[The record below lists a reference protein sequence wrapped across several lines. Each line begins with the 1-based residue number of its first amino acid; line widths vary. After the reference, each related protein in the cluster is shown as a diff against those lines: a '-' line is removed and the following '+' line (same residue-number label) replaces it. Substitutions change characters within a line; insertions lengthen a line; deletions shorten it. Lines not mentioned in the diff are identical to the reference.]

1 MTTKPPSDEGPN
13 FPLPKG
19 DKEPED
25 ASASIEE
32 PTIEAHQSLA
42 DVGDTSESVPELEED
57 RALGAIH
64 DGVDQEL
71 EPVDLE
77 PIDHDAVLAEFE
89 DYEFVES
96 ETIGEHAED
105 RDAAFGQ
112 LPTTTELSDD
122 DAPLTTP
129 KERLASE
136 LRLEAKIEA
145 ILFASQKPLKT
156 PEILELL
163 HDPEVKEKD
172 VQTTLDQLVEFYETR
187 SGGFKLHY
195 LKRLGYQFQTA
206 QEAGHIMER
215 MFASRPRPISRAA
228 LETLAIIAYRQPVTR
243 AEVEFIRGV
252 DAGSIFK
259 TLLEREL
266 IKCVGRK
273 EIVGRPMMFGT
284 TDEFLK
290 VFNLS
295 SIKDL
300 PPLESFQPS
309 REVVQGAMEKLDEGE
324 APVDVE
330 DYIAE
335 STAGEYESDAA
346 GDDWDESVLDPSE
359 SALDPQSPRIQ
370 GATTIGPIDENLAS
384 MPMDDS
390 PESDHG
396 TDPNSEMVVPDGT
409 GIPPRSGELD

>member
-1 MTTKPPSDEGPN
+1 VTTKPPSDEGPN
-13 FPLPKG
+13 FPHSTGDTTAELDPTSDSQGVDSEAEKSAPKW
-19 DKEPED
+19 
-25 ASASIEE
+25 SEE
-32 PTIEAHQSLA
+32 PQGALA
-42 DVGDTSESVPELEED
+42 LSADDDMG
-57 RALGAIH
+57 
-64 DGVDQEL
+64 QEL
-71 EPVDLE
+71 DPVDDGS
-77 PIDHDAVLAEFE
+77 IDHDDVLAEFDE
-89 DYEFVES
+89 YDSVES

-105 RDAAFGQ
+105 RDSAFGQ
-112 LPTTTELSDD
+112 TQVSADISDD
-122 DAPLTTP
+122 DASLTTP

-163 HDPEVKEKD
+163 HDSDVKEKD
-172 VQTTLDQLVEFYETR
+172 VQATLDQLVEFYETR

-206 QEAGHIMER
+206 QEAGYIMER

-309 REVVQGAMEKLDEGE
+309 REVVQGAMEKLDQGE
-324 APVDVE
+324 DQVDVE
-330 DYIAE
+330 EYIAE
-335 STAGEYESDAA
+335 STAAEYVSDAG
-346 GDDWDESVLDPSE
+346 GDEWDESVLDPSE
-359 SALDPQSPRIQ
+359 SALDPQTPRIQ
-370 GATTIGPIDENLAS
+370 GATAIGPVDEDLAS
-384 MPMDDS
+384 VPMDEL

-396 TDPNSEMVVPDGT
+396 TDPHSEMVIPNGPSV
-409 GIPPRSGELD
+409 PPRSGDLD

>member
-1 MTTKPPSDEGPN
+1 VTTKPPSDDHQNHP
-13 FPLPKG
+13 PLSG
-19 DKEPED
+19 DTVPDEN
-25 ASASIEE
+25 ASAISPKVDEVNE
-32 PTIEAHQSLA
+32 SGALSPSPPTYSAQDLDLSPSDKDPANHDRQLI
-42 DVGDTSESVPELEED
+42 DRED
-57 RALGAIH
+57 
-64 DGVDQEL
+64 
-71 EPVDLE
+71 
-77 PIDHDAVLAEFE
+77 VLAEFD
-89 DYEFVES
+89 DYESIES
-96 ETIGEHAED
+96 ETIGEHAQD
-105 RDAAFGQ
+105 RDSALGQ
-112 LPTTTELSDD
+112 TCPSIDAQDD
-122 DAPLTTP
+122 ETPLATP

-156 PEILELL
+156 PEILDLL
-163 HDPEVKEKD
+163 NDSDLKEKD
-172 VQTTLDQLVEFYETR
+172 VQVTLDQLAEFYEAR

-309 REVVQGAMEKLDEGE
+309 REVVQGAMEKLDQGE
-324 APVDVE
+324 EPVDVE
-330 DYIAE
+330 EYIAE
-335 STAGEYESDAA
+335 SSAAEYESVAE
-346 GDDWDESVLDPSE
+346 GDDWDESLLDPSE
-359 SALDPQSPRIQ
+359 RALDPQTPRIQ
-370 GATTIGPIDENLAS
+370 GATSIGPVDDDFAS
-384 MPMDDS
+384 APMDDLT
-390 PESDHG
+390 ESDHG
-396 TDPNSEMVVPDGT
+396 TDPHSEMVVPDGPS
-409 GIPPRSGELD
+409 IPPRSGELD

>member
-1 MTTKPPSDEGPN
+1 VTTKPPSDDHQN
-13 FPLPKG
+13 HPLL
-19 DKEPED
+19 
-25 ASASIEE
+25 S
-32 PTIEAHQSLA
+32 
-42 DVGDTSESVPELEED
+42 GDTGAEENASVISPKDDADDGSAAETPALPTSPDEVLDLSPSDEDHADDNRELIDRED
-57 RALGAIH
+57 
-64 DGVDQEL
+64 VM
-71 EPVDLE
+71 
-77 PIDHDAVLAEFE
+77 AEFD
-89 DYEFVES
+89 DYDSLES
-96 ETIGEHAED
+96 ETIGEHAQDRVSALGQVGQGED
-105 RDAAFGQ
+105 TQ
-112 LPTTTELSDD
+112 LDEI
-122 DAPLTTP
+122 PLATP
-129 KERLASE
+129 KERLAAE

-156 PEILELL
+156 PEILDLL
-163 HDPEVKEKD
+163 NDLDVKEKD
-172 VQTTLDQLVEFYETR
+172 VQVTLDQLAEFYEAR

-309 REVVQGAMEKLDEGE
+309 REVVQGALEKLDQGE
-324 APVDVE
+324 EPVDVE
-330 DYIAE
+330 EYIAE
-335 STAGEYESDAA
+335 STAAEYESVAE
-346 GDDWDESVLDPSE
+346 GDNWDESLLDPSE
-359 SALDPQSPRIQ
+359 RALDPQTPRIQ
-370 GATTIGPIDENLAS
+370 GATSIGPVDDDFAS
-384 MPMDDS
+384 APMDDLT
-390 PESDHG
+390 ESDHG
-396 TDPNSEMVVPDGT
+396 TDPHSEMVVPDGPS
-409 GIPPRSGELD
+409 IPPRSGELD